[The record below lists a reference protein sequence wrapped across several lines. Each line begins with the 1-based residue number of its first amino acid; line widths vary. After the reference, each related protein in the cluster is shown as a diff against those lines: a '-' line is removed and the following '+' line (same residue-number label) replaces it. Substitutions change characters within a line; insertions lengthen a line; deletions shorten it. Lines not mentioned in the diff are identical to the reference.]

1 MYDKAI
7 EEMVNRLSQDV
18 SYKFGDLILSYP
30 PALRAVAL
38 ATVQSCITANLETM
52 PKDERE
58 LFELA
63 KDRMIVMTIP
73 KEMDPRKYGGQKNED

>member
-7 EEMVNRLSQDV
+7 EELVNRISQDA
-18 SYKFGDLILSYP
+18 SYKFGDLVLSYP

-38 ATVQSCITANLETM
+38 ATVQSCITANLGTM

-73 KEMDPRKYGGQKNED
+73 PEMDPRKYGGQKHED

>member
-7 EEMVNRLSQDV
+7 EIMVNRLSQDV

-38 ATVQSCITANLETM
+38 ATVYSCVTANLQTM
-52 PKDERE
+52 PKGERE

-73 KEMDPRKYGGQKNED
+73 QELDPRKHGGRKNED